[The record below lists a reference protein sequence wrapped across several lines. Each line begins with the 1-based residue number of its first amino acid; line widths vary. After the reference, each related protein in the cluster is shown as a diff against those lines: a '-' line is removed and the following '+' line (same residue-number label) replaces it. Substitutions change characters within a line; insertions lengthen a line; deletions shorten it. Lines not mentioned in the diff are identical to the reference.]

1 MKTVVYKPTV
11 IFFAALCILIFFNGC
26 SKSSVVEAAK
36 TSYLEQQF
44 EDNFLYKNFRVYL
57 ATDNGTDLTPQ
68 YAGYT
73 FVMFKNTYYDGP
85 VTATKNS
92 VVFNGTWSSNAD
104 YSKLVIALPST
115 PAEFIF
121 MNREWKFTKKS
132 LPVMEMAPWGSLE
145 PKVLHLE
152 RF

>member
-1 MKTVVYKPTV
+1 MKTLSYKPSV
-11 IFFAALCILIFFNGC
+11 MLFAAFGILILFSSC
-26 SKSSVVEAAK
+26 SKTAIVEAAK
-36 TSYLEQQF
+36 ASYLEQQF
-44 EDNFLYKNFRVYL
+44 DENFLGKNFRVYL
-57 ATDNGTDLTPQ
+57 ATDNGIDLTSQ

-73 FVMFKNTYYDGP
+73 FVMYKNTYYDGP
-85 VTATKNS
+85 TTATKNS
-92 VVFNGTWSSNAD
+92 VVYNGTWSSNAD
-104 YSKLVIALPST
+104 YSKLVITFPST
-115 PAEFIF
+115 PPEFIF